1 MAARSTSGEVSALV
15 CHATSEPG
23 EALLRKPEKQCS
35 FLSLRCFE
43 TMVDIKPFGFLSECM
58 NHNRPHPDILSYPIT
73 A

>member
-1 MAARSTSGEVSALV
+1 MRYY
-15 CHATSEPG
+15 
-23 EALLRKPEKQCS
+23 EAYPSSDKPIASYPLPLPLLRKPEKQCP

-43 TMVDIKPFGFLSECM
+43 TMVDIKRFGFLSECM